1 MRVWNKR
8 NIMKFWNIIFICVCI
23 IIIEYYFYMYHYWIL
38 LLNNLIFLNSTK
50 VSFEGTEYCP
60 KLEHD
65 KTNRNCLQHQPWN
78 LIITDRI
85 TGTARKTRPCRA
97 AVSRGS
103 FVLVQYWKLN
113 PAHVFEWI
121 CPGSIIAGSTR
132 PKVLDPTLSPRVR
145 SLCSYFHVSTF
156 HTCTTN

>member
-1 MRVWNKR
+1 MLESGTGSGSLTHSLIRAVAPSGHVYTFEFNRVR
-8 NIMKFWNIIFICVCI
+8 AEAASEEI
-23 IIIEYYFYMYHYWIL
+23 
-38 LLNNLIFLNSTK
+38 
-50 VSFEGTEYCP
+50 VS
-60 KLEHD
+60 
-65 KTNRNCLQHQPWN
+65 LQHQPWN

-132 PKVLDPTLSPRVR
+132 PKVLAPTLSPRVR